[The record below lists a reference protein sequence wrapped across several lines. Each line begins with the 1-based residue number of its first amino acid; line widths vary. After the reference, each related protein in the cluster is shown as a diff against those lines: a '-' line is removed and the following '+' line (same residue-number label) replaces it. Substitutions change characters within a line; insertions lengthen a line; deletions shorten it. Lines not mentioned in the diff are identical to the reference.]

1 MAKQDRKFRQER
13 YLVEYQPINPTEMC
27 NIKEQQNII
36 EFDKVSVQVDNFFAL
51 MYSDMRITFALLRS
65 GLM

>member
-13 YLVEYQPINPTEMC
+13 YLDEYQSINPTKAC
-27 NIKEQQNII
+27 NIKVQQNII
-36 EFDKVSVQVDNFFAL
+36 EFDSIRVQIDNFFAL
-51 MYSDMRITFALLRS
+51 MYSDMRFTFALLRS